1 MDKIKLFA
9 TLALLPLF
17 LVSCGEE
24 VIPITLSKELSDKSV
39 TMTNFKM
46 ENKNLSIYLTAE
58 KAFQGQLVAKAMNAK
73 TQEVGRAVSPELDFA
88 DDDAKNIEFKFD
100 AKLDE
105 TIVTKYLIDLKKSS

>member
-1 MDKIKLFA
+1 MEKIKQRIFL
-9 TLALLPLF
+9 LLPIL
-17 LVSCGEE
+17 LLLSCGKEI
-24 VIPITLSKELSDKSV
+24 IPVTLSKDLSDKSV